1 MNDSVVAIVSA
12 FFIIGI
18 TVGII
23 AVVAMSALRA
33 GRQGNPGDRGD
44 PREYGPRRFGGQ
56 PPDVGRDDAGPDD
69 HPHWPGDSDSDF
81 SS

>member
-33 GRQGNPGDRGD
+33 GRQGNPGNQGD
-44 PREYGPRRFGGQ
+44 

-69 HPHWPGDSDSDF
+69 HPHWPGDVDSDF
-81 SS
+81 NDG